1 MPTLC
6 YKARSTEGRVVR
18 GRVEAASPQEA
29 IRRLRREGI
38 QVISM
43 QEPGRVGAAVTG
55 WFGRERKKRVKT
67 KELLASLSQ
76 LRLMIDSGTGLDD
89 ALKILCETARSERF
103 RDVLNDV
110 RGRVKRGEPLSQALH
125 AHPDVFGTILA
136 RMVGAGEASGTMSVM
151 LETAHEMMERQDDL
165 RRTIRSALAYPAVL
179 LTVAVAALCVLFIWV
194 LPKFAQVFSEVGAE
208 LPGITVSLLAVSDF
222 VVTHKLL
229 LAVVALVIGV
239 GVRGLWSMPNAR
251 AAWTRWLLRWPVI
264 GNLIKASYTARS
276 MQIMGTLWR
285 SGLPITEV
293 TRLTSATLRN
303 PLYRDFFENLRQRLI
318 DGKRI
323 TASFSASDLFP
334 ATVAPLIRTG
344 EETGTTPDVLLSLAR
359 YHEKETR
366 GLIKTMITMLE
377 PAIIVL
383 MAMGVGLIAISVVV
397 PLFRLSSAVH

>member
-1 MPTLC
+1 MPTLS

-18 GRVEAASPQEA
+18 GRVDAPTSQEA
-29 IRRLRREGI
+29 IRRLRREGV

-43 QEPGRVGAAVTG
+43 QAPGRVESAVSG
-55 WFGRERKKRVKT
+55 WFRRKRKKRVKV
-67 KELLASLSQ
+67 KELLSSLSQ

-89 ALKILCETARSERF
+89 ALKIVCETARSERF
-103 RDVLNDV
+103 GEVLHDV
-110 RGRVKRGEPLSQALH
+110 RERVKRGEPLSQALH
-125 AHPDVFGTILA
+125 AHQDVFGLVLP
-136 RMVGAGEASGTMSVM
+136 RMIGAGEASGTLSVM

-179 LTVAVAALCVLFIWV
+179 LTVAIAAMCVLFIWV

-208 LPGITVSLLAVSDF
+208 LPGITVSFLAVSDF

-229 LAVVALVIGV
+229 LAVVLLGGGIAL
-239 GVRGLWSMPNAR
+239 RTLWAMPNTR
-251 AAWTRWLLRWPVI
+251 AAWTRSLLRWPVI
-264 GNLIKASYTARS
+264 GSVIRATYTARS

-293 TRLTSATLRN
+293 TRLTSATLHN
-303 PLYRDFFENLRQRLI
+303 PLYREFFDNLRQRLI

-323 TASFSASDLFP
+323 TASFAATDLFP

-377 PAIIVL
+377 PAIIVM